1 MTRILGNI
9 YVTFFWRVLPVAHLQ
24 SFIIHFFFFLLLFLL
39 LLAFTQNTG
48 GIVKL

>member
-24 SFIIHFFFFLLLFLL
+24 SFIIHFFFFF
-39 LLAFTQNTG
+39 ASVFVIAGFYTEHRRDS
-48 GIVKL
+48 